1 MSKNWWCCEKVVQE
15 RSDEN
20 AQEEKY
26 QGTAKTS
33 FEEKE
38 IKEEHLKEKESKE
51 EDFEEKDSSD
61 ESKEEDF
68 EEMRKSFEIGGNT
81 LIILFCLIMCIYFLY
96 IDFIK
101 KWSQS

>member
-1 MSKNWWCCEKVVQE
+1 MVQE

-51 EDFEEKDSSD
+51 EDL
-61 ESKEEDF
+61 

-81 LIILFCLIMCIYFLY
+81 LIILFCLILCTYFLY

>member
-1 MSKNWWCCEKVVQE
+1 MVQE

-51 EDFEEKDSSD
+51 EDL
-61 ESKEEDF
+61 

-81 LIILFCLIMCIYFLY
+81 LIILFCLILY
-96 IDFIK
+96 IISFTLILSK
-101 KWSQS
+101 NGLNLKIL

>member
-1 MSKNWWCCEKVVQE
+1 MVQE

-51 EDFEEKDSSD
+51 EDL
-61 ESKEEDF
+61 